1 MTLATTASSSPAL
14 LESTVEKA
22 WQLLESLT
30 DPEIPVV
37 TLRELGILR
46 DVRTAVAM
54 DGTEQLEVVITP
66 TYSGCPAMGQIED
79 DVHNLLQSHGLK
91 GKVKTQL
98 APAWT
103 TDWITPRPKKNC
115 ALTVLRRRTAVLI
128 MIAKPRVAKQTD
140 LAPPASFN
148 SLPAAQA
155 TLAVMN
161 CLLCPA
167 RNAIQTTPPKHHTLA
182 LPPAK
187 RFTAASIAWSPLTI
201 SNLIDATAHFKH
213 DQQHIKLKNFAP

>member
-14 LESTVEKA
+14 IESTVEKA

-79 DVHNLLQSHGLK
+79 DVRNLLNANGLQ
-91 GKVKTQL
+91 GRVVTQL

-103 TDWITPRPKKNC
+103 TDWITQEAKDK
-115 ALTVLRRRTAVLI
+115 LRAYGI
-128 MIAKPRVAKQTD
+128 
-140 LAPPASFN
+140 APPHSGADHDCLTQGNTSIVQFAARSASN
-148 SLPAAQA
+148 PGRHEL
-155 TLAVMN
+155 LAVPCPQCDSEN
-161 CLLCPA
+161 TTETSHFGSTACKALYRCLDCMEP
-167 RNAIQTTPPKHHTLA
+167 
-182 LPPAK
+182 
-187 RFTAASIAWSPLTI
+187 F
-201 SNLIDATAHFKH
+201 DYFK
-213 DQQHIKLKNFAP
+213 PY